1 MSDDERT
8 FTGSSGPDG
17 TDQARGHGGRH
28 DDKEMVR
35 REGGP
40 LQFGGE
46 PARGEVIA
54 GRSAADWNQDPD
66 RKPPVVRVRRSF
78 LLWLIGLLMAAVLAV
93 VALVVLRPGQTKA
106 VEAKA
111 VTTPSVNAARTSPSP
126 GATSPSPSASSAASP
141 VATTASSPG
150 ATATPGATTTAV
162 APAGGPAGSAVANL
176 SALTALQTSGNIGQL
191 SSGPQQIGTVTYPD
205 SVSFSCDDTG
215 SIIYDVATYKF
226 LTAQIGLPS
235 NAANAAGNT
244 MTITFFGDGS
254 TQLSRPVTVSLDHPQ
269 SVHLNLQGSSQL
281 EIECNGS
288 TNNWMDVALG
298 NATIGP
304 S

>member
-1 MSDDERT
+1 MSD
-8 FTGSSGPDG
+8 
-17 TDQARGHGGRH
+17 
-28 DDKEMVR
+28 K
-35 REGGP
+35 
-40 LQFGGE
+40 
-46 PARGEVIA
+46 
-54 GRSAADWNQDPD
+54 DPD

-78 LLWLIGLLMAAVLAV
+78 LLWLVGLLMAAVLAV
-93 VALVVLRPGQTKA
+93 VALVVLRPGQPKA
-106 VEAKA
+106 VEAKD
-111 VTTPSVNAARTSPSP
+111 VTTPSVNVARTSPSA
-126 GATSPSPSASSAASP
+126 GATSPSLSASSAA
-141 VATTASSPG
+141 TAVS
-150 ATATPGATTTAV
+150 TPGASAAPGAASTVGSAV
-162 APAGGPAGSAVANL
+162 GGPAGSAVANL
-176 SALTALQTSGNIGQL
+176 SALTALQTSGNIGDL

-205 SVSFSCDDTG
+205 SVSFTCDNTG
-215 SIIYDVATYKF
+215 SIVYDVATYKY

-235 NAANAAGNT
+235 DAANVAGNT

-288 TNNWMDVALG
+288 TNSWMDVALG